1 MAQKKEQA
9 RKIAV
14 VGLGYV
20 GLPIAVAF
28 GKQQRVIGFDIN
40 KAKIAELQKGLDRT
54 GEVSDEDLKATD
66 VQYTYQP
73 SDLKA
78 ADFIIVAVPT
88 PINESLQPDLTAL
101 RKSSE
106 LIGAN
111 LSPGSIVVFES
122 TVYPGA
128 TEEVCQP
135 ILEEASGMKCGV
147 DFKLGYSPERINP
160 GDKEH
165 RLETIV
171 KVVSAQDS
179 ASLEIV
185 AKTYELVVKAGIH
198 RASSIKVAEAAK
210 VIENTQR
217 DLNIA
222 LMNELALI
230 FHRLGIDT
238 KSVLEAA
245 GTKWTFLKFSPGLVG
260 GHCIGVD
267 PYYLTSKAESVGYHP
282 QVILAG
288 RRINNGMGKF
298 VAEQTMKRLSDL
310 ARPVNDLKV
319 AVLGLTF
326 KENVPDLRNSRVP
339 DIIRELREYG
349 VQVLVHDPVASPE
362 EAVAEYGIHLSKWD
376 ELKNIDGLVIAVAHQ
391 SYADMGIPSLL
402 KPLRS
407 QWEGVVIDVKCLL
420 VPEDLPKT
428 LNYWRL

>member
-1 MAQKKEQA
+1 MTQKKENA

-28 GKQQRVIGFDIN
+28 GKRQRVIGFDIN

-54 GEVSDEDLKATD
+54 GEVSSADLKATD
-66 VQYTYQP
+66 VQYTFQP

-88 PINESLQPDLTAL
+88 PINEALQPDLTAL

-135 ILEEASGMKCGV
+135 ILEQASGMKCGV

-165 RLETIV
+165 TLEKII
-171 KVVSAQDS
+171 KVVSAQDD

-185 AKTYELVVKAGIH
+185 ANTYELVVKAGIH

-245 GTKWTFLKFSPGLVG
+245 GTKWNFLNFSPGLVG

-298 VAEQTMKRLSDL
+298 VAEQTIKLL
-310 ARPVNDLKV
+310 GQLPRPVNDLKV

-326 KENVPDLRNSRVP
+326 KENVPDLRNSKVL
-339 DIIRELREYG
+339 DVIQELREYG
-349 VQVLVHDPVASPE
+349 VQVLVHDPIAEPE

-376 ELKNIDGLVIAVAHQ
+376 DLRDIDGIIVAVAHRG
-391 SYADMGIPSLL
+391 YVDMGLQKLL

-407 QWEGVVIDVKCLL
+407 QRDGVVIDVKCLL
-420 VPEDLPKT
+420 DQAKLPKT
-428 LNYWRL
+428 LKYWRL